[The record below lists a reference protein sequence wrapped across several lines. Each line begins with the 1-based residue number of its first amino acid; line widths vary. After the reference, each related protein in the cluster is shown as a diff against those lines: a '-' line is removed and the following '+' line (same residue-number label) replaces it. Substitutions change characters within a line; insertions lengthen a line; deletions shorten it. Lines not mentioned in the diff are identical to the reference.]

1 MLLSYSSLISL
12 VVKIGDKKEAIIM
25 SIRDKEEELSEL
37 EVDLEIAKK
46 KADIAER
53 KALEHEMKKKYG
65 RDWKKILGWAKGI
78 KPNKEVIEDL
88 YIAGGKSGGN
98 SMRDMSRPD
107 RVKVG
112 GRSE

>member
-1 MLLSYSSLISL
+1 
-12 VVKIGDKKEAIIM
+12 M

-37 EVDLEIAKK
+37 EVDFEIAKK
-46 KADIAER
+46 KSDIAEK

-88 YIAGGKSGGN
+88 YMAGGDSGSS
-98 SMRDMSRPD
+98 SMRDMSRPGKV
-107 RVKVG
+107 RVG
-112 GRSE
+112 GHDEQSPRY